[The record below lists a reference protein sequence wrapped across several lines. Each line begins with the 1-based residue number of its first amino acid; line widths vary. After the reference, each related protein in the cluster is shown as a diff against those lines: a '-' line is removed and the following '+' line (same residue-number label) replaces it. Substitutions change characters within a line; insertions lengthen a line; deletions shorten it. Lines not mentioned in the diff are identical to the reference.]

1 MKMFVVTIL
10 CKFIMIMQMHAVS
23 SPSHQSLEINLED
36 SRQVRFEKQIRKKLT
51 FDQFYIKSPLGRNP
65 SSPEEI
71 DPHKEVLI
79 FLRDHGKM
87 NLDTYLESDKK
98 TCWIIYDFDQFE
110 LSYISLDNISKKFM
124 SDKSEFRNY
133 FYELEDYIVAK
144 TGKSAKRYIRDEK
157 RNVKKLA
164 KKLGC
169 KR

>member
-1 MKMFVVTIL
+1 MFAITIL
-10 CKFIMIMQMHAVS
+10 CKFIMIVQMHAVS
-23 SPSHQSLEINLED
+23 SPSYQSLEINLED
-36 SRQVRFEKQIRKKLT
+36 SRQVRFEKQIRNKLT
-51 FDQFYIKSPLGRNP
+51 FNQFYAKSALGRNP